1 MPKTAATTAVEMP
14 QMGESVT
21 EATILRWHKQVGDRV
36 AADETLLEIS
46 TAKVEAEIPAPCE
59 GYLAEVLFPEGATVP
74 VDTVI
79 ARLSAAPPVAAEPD
93 APTPDP
99 ESNGDPDRLPFT
111 RSAPPE
117 EITVSPSELPGVAPS
132 DATIIELER
141 QRLLR
146 RRSTPLVRSMVREL
160 GISLDEIEGT
170 GSHGRVTKDDVLRFM
185 RQRESKPTLGIE
197 KLRDAK
203 RRRSAGIEPP
213 PPVASLGVAVGGALT
228 MGGQR
233 VEFGPG
239 LGDLV
244 EPMTT
249 MRRAIANHMLRS
261 QSTSA
266 HAYTV
271 FEMDMTAMMNLRAR
285 CRERFERE
293 YGCKLTP
300 LAFITRAVVEGLIQF
315 PVINASTDEH
325 QNILYHRRINV
336 GIAVAV
342 KEGLIVPVI
351 KHAEAMTVADIARA
365 IADIATRA
373 RNRQLDPTEV
383 EGGTFTISSPGQMGA
398 LMGLPIISQPQI
410 ALLHVGGIHKRVS
423 VVEAPDGTDSIG
435 IRQKAILTL
444 ALDHRVIDGWVCD
457 SFMASIRERL
467 ESADFKVFDDGN
479 DVEASGQGEE

>member
-1 MPKTAATTAVEMP
+1 MPNTTAVEMP

-21 EATILRWHKQVGDRV
+21 EATILRWHKQVGDHV
-36 AADETLLEIS
+36 AVDETLLEIS
-46 TAKVEAEIPAPCE
+46 TAKVEAEIPAPCD
-59 GYLAEVLFPEGATVP
+59 GYLLEVLFPEGATLP
-74 VDTVI
+74 VDTII
-79 ARLSAAPPVAAEPD
+79 ARLGPTPPNGDIAKAAAMVAADIEEN
-93 APTPDP
+93 A
-99 ESNGDPDRLPFT
+99 DREPFT

-117 EITVSPSELPGVAPS
+117 AITLSPSEIPGLAP
-132 DATIIELER
+132 DHATVIELER

-160 GISLDEIEGT
+160 GISIEDIEGT

-185 RQRESKPTLGIE
+185 RNRETKTSLGIE
-197 KLRDAK
+197 KINEAK
-203 RRRSAGIEPP
+203 RRRRSPSIEPP
-213 PPVASLGVAVGGALT
+213 PPVASLGVPVGGALT

-239 LGDLV
+239 LGDII
-244 EPMTT
+244 EPMTA
-249 MRRAIANHMLRS
+249 MRRAISNHMLRS

-285 CRERFERE
+285 HRERFEKT

-351 KHAEAMTVADIARA
+351 KHAESMTVAETARA

-373 RNRQLDPTEV
+373 RNRQLDPAEV

-410 ALLHVGGIHKRVS
+410 ALLHVGGIHKRVA
-423 VVEAPDGTDSIG
+423 VVESPEGDSIG

-467 ESADFKVFDDGN
+467 ESADFKLFDDGS
-479 DVEASGQGEE
+479 DVETSGQGDD